1 MMTKATNVTE
11 ELTRRLRTR
20 RRLAL
25 AVYGGFALFSAFLVA
40 WAISDFNITAQ
51 FNCIFAETGAVVLLL
66 FLRRSLH
73 LEHAFSPLRVGRIVQ
88 KYVKT
93 AVISKNLRQVGY
105 LNKPETIHIASFAVE
120 VDGVAEELILKSLDH
135 EPLFEI
141 GDRIAFSRAF
151 AAPLLLDRERDLHL
165 CPWCGT
171 IFLRDDSDTCYHCH
185 LNLKQE
191 R

>member
-1 MMTKATNVTE
+1 MKKATNVTE

-25 AVYGGFALFSAFLVA
+25 AVYGGFALFSAFLAA
-40 WAISDFNITAQ
+40 WVTSDFNITAQ
-51 FNCIFAETGAVVLLL
+51 FTVIFWEAGAICLLYIL
-66 FLRRSLH
+66 HRHLSLAH
-73 LEHAFSPLRVGRIVQ
+73 VFSPLRVGRIVQ

-135 EPLFEI
+135 APLFEI

-171 IFLRDDSDTCYHCH
+171 IFPREDSDTCYHCH

>member
-1 MMTKATNVTE
+1 MKKLCGTLE
-11 ELTRRLRTR
+11 ELQRRLRAR

-25 AVYGGFALFSAFLVA
+25 VVYGSFALVTAMLAA
-40 WAISDFNITAQ
+40 WVISDFNITAQ
-51 FNCIFAETGAVVLLL
+51 FTVIFIEAGAIYLLYIL
-66 FLRRSLH
+66 HRRLSLAH
-73 LEHAFSPLRVGRIVQ
+73 VFSPIKVGRIVE

-93 AVISKNLRQVGY
+93 SIRTESFAASIMINRPFTVR
-105 LNKPETIHIASFAVE
+105 IASFAIE

-135 EPLFEI
+135 APLFEI

-151 AAPLLLDRERDLHL
+151 AAPLLLDRERDHHL

-171 IFLRDDSDTCYHCH
+171 IFPREDSDTCYHCH